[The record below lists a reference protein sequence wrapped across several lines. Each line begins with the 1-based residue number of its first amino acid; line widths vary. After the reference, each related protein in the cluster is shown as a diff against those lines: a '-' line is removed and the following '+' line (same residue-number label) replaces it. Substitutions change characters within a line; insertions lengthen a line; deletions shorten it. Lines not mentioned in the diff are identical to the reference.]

1 MIKMM
6 MTGWCPWWWCWW
18 CWLVLIDNDD
28 DDHSG
33 NHGDDNGDDS
43 DKDSD
48 FDDDDDNKSMP
59 DKTLPG
65 LTSSCCFE
73 IKLVKLRKK
82 ICD

>member
-1 MIKMM
+1 M
-6 MTGWCPWWWCWW
+6 
-18 CWLVLIDNDD
+18 LIDNDD

-59 DKTLPG
+59 DKTLRR
-65 LTSSCCFE
+65 LTSSCCFK

-82 ICD
+82 NL